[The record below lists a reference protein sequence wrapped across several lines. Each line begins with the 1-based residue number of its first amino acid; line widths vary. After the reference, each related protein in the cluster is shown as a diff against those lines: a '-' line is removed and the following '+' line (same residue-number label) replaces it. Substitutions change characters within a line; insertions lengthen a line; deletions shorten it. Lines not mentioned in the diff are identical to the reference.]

1 MPVTRG
7 PCTERREAPTHR
19 DYLSRCDRDVRWSS
33 SLTVS
38 FARIHIAMDVDD
50 SLLGLLVFFFFFFFF
65 FFFEVRSNFQFHDLD
80 RSANRFLEFRKLEN
94 RR

>member
-38 FARIHIAMDVDD
+38 FARIHIAVDIDD
-50 SLLGLLVFFFFFFFF
+50 SSRTFDFLDFFLFLDDL
-65 FFFEVRSNFQFHDLD
+65 EVRRSQF
-80 RSANRFLEFRKLEN
+80 
-94 RR
+94 

>member
-38 FARIHIAMDVDD
+38 FARIHIAVDVDD
-50 SLLGLLVFFFFFFFF
+50 SLLGLLIFSIFFFFYDL
-65 FFFEVRSNFQFHDLD
+65 EVRRSQF
-80 RSANRFLEFRKLEN
+80 
-94 RR
+94 

>member
-38 FARIHIAMDVDD
+38 FARIHIAVDVDD
-50 SLLGLLVFFFFFFFF
+50 SLLGLLVFFLFLFFLLLL
-65 FFFEVRSNFQFHDLD
+65 RGTQQF
-80 RSANRFLEFRKLEN
+80 SVSRFR
-94 RR
+94 

>member
-38 FARIHIAMDVDD
+38 FARIHIAINVDD
-50 SLLGLLVFFFFFFFF
+50 SLLGFFGFVHFSPFFLRSSRDSIDRN
-65 FFFEVRSNFQFHDLD
+65 FEFMI
-80 RSANRFLEFRKLEN
+80 
-94 RR
+94 